1 MRPPTPHLPACLTST
16 TIDAPGSLE
25 LRLMHWNCGCALVPV
40 PVPVRDCSRACSVY
54 ARYAGQ
60 ANGGSLLLPPSLA
73 KSTIPLQHFSSDP
86 LQLDIQSAANEG
98 DADRSVSQLAFC

>member
-1 MRPPTPHLPACLTST
+1 MKLRVCTCACV
-16 TIDAPGSLE
+16 
-25 LRLMHWNCGCALVPV
+25 CA
-40 PVPVRDCSRACSVY
+40 RSRACSVY

-98 DADRSVSQLAFC
+98 DADRSVSQLALPPSRACAWQRAVRIFALPSDDVRPLCYFGLCC